1 MNKKIIL
8 LISFCLTILFSSI
21 FIIQKNSVIK
31 IKDTN
36 VKNENLINKNN
47 QSSKGNSDMNISV
60 IIGDAIF
67 SATLKN
73 NEASKDFIDMLPLEI
88 NMKELN
94 GNEKYYYL
102 DNGLPANS
110 YNPNNINAGDIMI
123 YGNDCLVLF
132 YENFKTSYSY
142 TKLGS
147 IDNPDG
153 LKEILG
159 ESNVIVRFEKNE

>member
-8 LISFCLTILFSSI
+8 LILFCLTILFSFI
-21 FIIQKNSVIK
+21 FIIQKNNAIK
-31 IKDTN
+31 IKDAN
-36 VKNENLINKNN
+36 VKNENSINK
-47 QSSKGNSDMNISV
+47 SLEEKIDININV
-60 IIGDAIF
+60 IIGDYRF
-67 SATLKN
+67 SATLENNDAAKN
-73 NEASKDFIDMLPLEI
+73 FLDMLPLEI

-102 DNGLPANS
+102 DNDLPTDS
-110 YNPNNINAGDIMI
+110 YNRNNINVGDIML
-123 YGNDCLVLF
+123 YGNNCLVLF

-147 IDNPDG
+147 IDNLVG

-159 ESNVIVRFEKNE
+159 KDNVTVRFEKNK